1 MKKVL
6 RIIALIPILIGIIL
20 GIIIAVNNGKMP
32 KNERKILKNVFGI
45 IQKQEAKITDLYIYG
60 NSLNLSGNIINVSK
74 DNFEGAKIVLTNGFE
89 EKIYNLDT
97 SIKDKTLYFKT
108 SQINN
113 SIMLNKLEEENYYL
127 LLRLKLN
134 NSAKY
139 RYYTVNYEKDIEN
152 LEYYTISKDGNNK
165 KLSIEVSKKDYKKN
179 TYNYI
184 SINMLQDKL
193 PEEVYDI
200 VIDAGHGGTDFGE
213 KFGIYREADITL
225 DYGVELEKYLLNKGL
240 KVKLTRNLNNTKD
253 YTSTN
258 MYDEDGRI
266 GIACNSKAKYMISL
280 HVNND
285 SKGTKGFEIYAP
297 CKSDLSFAK
306 LMSDKIKEN
315 TTLEYSSNSD
325 YKKQDG
331 VYVKNFTKKLIE
343 QYSINAEKKG
353 YEPYNI
359 TTDTPYLYTI
369 REVGGIAT
377 NAYVDGRNTVYAAN
391 KYYNS
396 NIGIECYQIELG
408 YIKTDLEKIINEKE
422 NYIKAIG
429 DAIIEKISLSEM

>member
-1 MKKVL
+1 MKKIL

-20 GIIIAVNNGKMP
+20 GIIIAINNGKMP
-32 KNERKILKNVFGI
+32 ENERKILKNVFGI
-45 IQKQEAKITDLYIYG
+45 IQKQEAKISDLYIYG
-60 NSLNLSGNIINVSK
+60 NSLNLSGNIANISK
-74 DNFEGAKIVLTNGFE
+74 DNLEGAKIVLTNGFE
-89 EKIYNLDT
+89 EKTYDLDT
-97 SIKDKTLYFKT
+97 SIKDKILYFKT

-113 SIMLNKLEEENYYL
+113 SILLNKLEDENYYL

-139 RYYTVNYEKDIEN
+139 RYYTLDYSEGEKI
-152 LEYYTISKDGNNK
+152 EYYTIAKNNINY
-165 KLSIEVSKKDYKKN
+165 KLNVNISQKDYKKN

-184 SINMLQDKL
+184 SLNMVEKKL
-193 PEEVYDI
+193 PEDVYDI
-200 VIDAGHGGTDFGE
+200 VIDAGHGGRDFGE
-213 KFGIYREADITL
+213 KFGIYREEDITL
-225 DYGVELEKYLLNKGL
+225 DYAILLEKYLTEKGL
-240 KVKLTRNLNNTKD
+240 KVKLTRDLNNTET

-258 MYDEDGRI
+258 MYDSDGRI
-266 GIACNSKAKYMISL
+266 SMACESKAKYMISL

-285 SKGTKGFEIYAP
+285 SKGTSGFEIYSP
-297 CKSDLSFAK
+297 CKSNLDFANLISK
-306 LMSDKIKEN
+306 NIKEN
-315 TTLEYSSNSD
+315 TTLEYSGNND
-325 YKKQDG
+325 NKKQDG

-343 QYSINAEKKG
+343 QYALNAEKKG

-377 NAYVDGRNTVYAAN
+377 NAYVDGRNKSYSAN

-408 YIKTDLEKIINEKE
+408 YIKTDIEKLLNEKE

-429 DAIIEKISLSEM
+429 DAIIEQIDN

>member
-1 MKKVL
+1 MKKIL

-20 GIIIAVNNGKMP
+20 GITIAINNGKMP
-32 KNERKILKNVFGI
+32 ENERKILKNVFGI
-45 IQKQEAKITDLYIYG
+45 VQKQEAKISDLYIYG
-60 NSLNLSGNIINVSK
+60 NSLNVSGNLSNISK
-74 DNFEGAKIVLTNGFE
+74 DNLEGAKIILTNGFE
-89 EKIYNLDT
+89 EKLYDLDT
-97 SIKDKTLYFKT
+97 SIKDKILYFKT

-113 SIMLNKLEEENYYL
+113 SILLNKLEDENYYL

-139 RYYTVNYEKDIEN
+139 RYYTLDYSLEEKI
-152 LEYYTISKDGNNK
+152 EYYTIAKNDVNY
-165 KLSIEVSKKDYKKN
+165 KLNVDSSKKDYKKH

-184 SINMLQDKL
+184 KINMIEDKL
-193 PEEVYDI
+193 PDNVYDV

-213 KFGIYREADITL
+213 KFGMYKEADITL
-225 DYGVELEKYLLNKGL
+225 DYAIDLEEYLSDKGL
-240 KVKLTRNLNNTKD
+240 KVKLTRDLNNTED

-258 MYDEDGRI
+258 MYNEEGRI
-266 GIACNSKAKYMISL
+266 GIACTSKAKYMISL

-306 LMSDKIKEN
+306 LISDKIKEN

-343 QYSINAEKKG
+343 QYAINAEKKG

-377 NAYVDGRNTVYAAN
+377 NAYVDGRNTSYSAN
-391 KYYNS
+391 KFYNS

-408 YIKTDLEKIINEKE
+408 YIKTDLEKLLNEKE
-422 NYIKAIG
+422 NYITAIG
-429 DAIIEKISLSEM
+429 DAILEEINK

>member
-6 RIIALIPILIGIIL
+6 IIIALIPIVVGIIL

-32 KNERKILKNVFGI
+32 ENEMKILKNVFGKV
-45 IQKQEAKITDLYIYG
+45 QNQEAKISDLYIYG
-60 NSLNLSGNIINVSK
+60 NSLNLSGTLNNISK
-74 DNFEGAKIVLTNGFE
+74 DNFEGAKIILTNGFE
-89 EKIYNLDT
+89 EKLYSLDT
-97 SIKDKTLYFKT
+97 NIKDKTLYFKT

-113 SIMLNKLEEENYYL
+113 SILLNGLEEENYYL

-139 RYYTVNYEKDIEN
+139 RYYTLEYSSEEK
-152 LEYYTISKDGNNK
+152 LEYYTIAKDGINK
-165 KLSIEVSKKDYKKN
+165 KLNVNSSEKKYKKN
-179 TYNYI
+179 IYNYI
-184 SINMLQDKL
+184 SLNMIVEQL
-193 PEEVYDI
+193 PEDIYDI

-213 KFGIYREADITL
+213 KFGLYKEADITL
-225 DYGVELEKYLLNKGL
+225 DYAISLEKYLSDKGL
-240 KVKLTRNLNNTKD
+240 KVKLTRDLNNTED

-258 MYDEDGRI
+258 MYNSNGRI
-266 GIACNSKAKYMISL
+266 SIACESKAKYMISL

-285 SKGTKGFEIYAP
+285 SKGTSGFEIYGP
-297 CKSDLSFAK
+297 CKSNLNFAK
-306 LMSDKIKEN
+306 LMADKIKEN
-315 TTLEYSSNSD
+315 TSLEYSSNSD
-325 YKKQDG
+325 NKKQDG
-331 VYVKNFTKKLIE
+331 VYVRNFTKKLIE
-343 QYSINAEKKG
+343 QYKINAENKG

-377 NAYVDGRNTVYAAN
+377 NAYVDGRNTVYSAN

-408 YIKTDLEKIINEKE
+408 YIKTDLEKILNEKE

-429 DAIIEKISLSEM
+429 DAIIEQINN